1 MKIRSLRRWG
11 LVLVALA
18 LIAALSAACV
28 AAPPLPSG
36 FDEARVKA
44 EAQKVVELIN
54 AQDST
59 GLRAMCTVQMQQALT
74 DEVLSQMYAFV
85 GEAGAYE
92 GIESISVAGAT
103 DRQSQEEFA
112 VNTVRAKY
120 QNRMITYT
128 ISFTK
133 QMKLAGLYYK

>member
-1 MKIRSLRRWG
+1 MKIRSLRHWSVVVAV
-11 LVLVALA
+11 LVL
-18 LIAALSAACV
+18 IATLSAACV
-28 AAPPLPSG
+28 AAPPLSSD
-36 FDEARVKA
+36 FDEAQVKA
-44 EAQKVVELIN
+44 EAQRVVELIN

-59 GLRAMCTVQMQQALT
+59 GLRAMCTVQMQQGLT
-74 DEVLSQMYAFV
+74 DQVLSQMYAFV
-85 GEAGAYE
+85 GQAGAYE
-92 GIESISVAGAT
+92 GIEGISVAGAT

-120 QNRMITYT
+120 QNRIITYT